1 MTPLLFL
8 ALSAAGGIGSVLR
21 LIVDGTIKAHTR
33 TTFPIGTMIINV
45 TGALLL
51 GFVTE
56 IALRDI
62 LPDAWR
68 LVIGTGLLGGYTTFS
83 TASFESVRL
92 IQQRRYLSALTNSL
106 GMLGLTIAA
115 ALTGAALGSLL

>member
-8 ALSAAGGIGSVLR
+8 CLSVAGGVGSVLR
-21 LIVDGTIKAHTR
+21 LIVDGTIKAHAW
-33 TTFPIGTMIINV
+33 TTFPVGTMIINV

-56 IALRDI
+56 IALLDI

-68 LVIGTGLLGGYTTFS
+68 LIIGAGLLGGYTTFS

-92 IQQRRYLSALTNSL
+92 IQQRRYVPALANTL
-106 GMLGLTIAA
+106 GMLTLAVTAAIA
-115 ALTGAALGSLL
+115 GAALGSLL

>member
-68 LVIGTGLLGGYTTFS
+68 LIIGTGLLGGYTTFS

-92 IQQRRYLSALTNSL
+92 IQQRRYLSALANSL

>member
-1 MTPLLFL
+1 M
-8 ALSAAGGIGSVLR
+8 
-21 LIVDGTIKAHTR
+21 VDGTIKAHAR
-33 TTFPIGTMIINV
+33 TTFPVGTMIINV

-68 LVIGTGLLGGYTTFS
+68 LIIGTGLLGGYTTFS

-92 IQQRRYLSALTNSL
+92 IQQRRYVPALANTL
-106 GMLGLTIAA
+106 GMLSLAVAA
-115 ALTGAALGSLL
+115 AIAGAALGSLL

>member
-8 ALSAAGGIGSVLR
+8 GLSLAGGVGAALR
-21 LIVDGTIKAHTR
+21 LIVDGTVKAHTR
-33 TTFPIGTMIINV
+33 TAFPIGTMIINV

-51 GFVTE
+51 GFIAE

-62 LPDAWR
+62 LPHAW
-68 LVIGTGLLGGYTTFS
+68 LLIIGTGLLGGYTTFS

-92 IQQRRYLSALTNSL
+92 IQQRRYLSALANTV
-106 GMLGLTIAA
+106 GMLALAVAA
-115 ALTGAALGSLL
+115 AIAGAALGSLL

>member
-8 ALSAAGGIGSVLR
+8 GLSAAGGVGSALR
-21 LIVDGTIKAHTR
+21 LVVDGTVKAHTR

-56 IALRDI
+56 IAFRDI
-62 LPDAWR
+62 LPDTWR
-68 LVIGTGLLGGYTTFS
+68 LIIGTGLLGGYTTFS

-92 IQQRRYLSALTNSL
+92 IQQRRYLPALANTL
-106 GMLGLTIAA
+106 GMLTLAIAA
-115 ALTGAALGSLL
+115 ALAGAALGTLL

>member
-8 ALSAAGGIGSVLR
+8 GLSAAGGIGSVLR

-56 IALRDI
+56 IMLRDI

-68 LVIGTGLLGGYTTFS
+68 LIIGTGLLGGYTTFS

-92 IQQRRYLSALTNSL
+92 IQQHRYLSALVNSL
-106 GMLGLTIAA
+106 GMLSLSIAA
-115 ALTGAALGSLL
+115 ALTGAVLGGLL